1 MKTKKRGGILAPI
14 LLIGSIVTIAG
25 CAAQTEKT
33 PTNATGTPAAA
44 ASAASHSCQVPDS
57 SPQGTCLGCS
67 VSCGDRQAF
76 CTIGQ
81 EFPGGS
87 TQCVKSS
94 VCECR

>member
-1 MKTKKRGGILAPI
+1 MKTKKRGGILAAI

-25 CAAQTEKT
+25 CAAQTEKI
-33 PTNATGTPAAA
+33 PTNSTGIPTAA
-44 ASAASHSCQVPDS
+44 ASAQFIAV
-57 SPQGTCLGCS
+57 GTCLGCS
-67 VSCGDRQAF
+67 VSCGDRQAC

-87 TQCVKSS
+87 TECVKGL